1 MYSGEVN
8 IYQEQLPGLLNM
20 ADAMQIRGLAEV
32 NGVRLF
38 HYCLSTGLID

>member
-32 NGVRLF
+32 NGVRLILHSF
-38 HYCLSTGLID
+38 CNIEF